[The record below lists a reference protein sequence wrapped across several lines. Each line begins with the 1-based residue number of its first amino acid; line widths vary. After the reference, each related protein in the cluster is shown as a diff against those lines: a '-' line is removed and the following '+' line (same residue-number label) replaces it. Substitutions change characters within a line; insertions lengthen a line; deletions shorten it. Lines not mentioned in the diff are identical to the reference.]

1 MLNEP
6 NCRASCS
13 KSGATPQ
20 ALCTLKVPRAYGFG
34 VNGPAWAR
42 RRWLQVQ
49 PPAGPHLPL
58 VRCEPP
64 NSPNLPLRRA
74 GSLSHALGPGK
85 LTAARRVSEDWRW
98 RRSHPLPKRIAA
110 LTARSL
116 DEGTER
122 KGPAQNR
129 LTLAPDT
136 GA

>member
-49 PPAGPHLPL
+49 PPAGSHLPL
-58 VRCEPP
+58 VRC
-64 NSPNLPLRRA
+64 
-74 GSLSHALGPGK
+74 
-85 LTAARRVSEDWRW
+85 
-98 RRSHPLPKRIAA
+98 
-110 LTARSL
+110 
-116 DEGTER
+116 
-122 KGPAQNR
+122 
-129 LTLAPDT
+129 
-136 GA
+136 